1 MSSMLTEPTKTWR
14 CFQSVVSRILIRQQ
28 QPRTSQ
34 TWYWLH
40 MWWCSWLCCCSCCWL
55 SSSALCLSWHPSK
68 TLFLCLC
75 FSFFAS
81 VLVPLPLFRF
91 LCFCFGSF
99 AMRKSFVW
107 QSNFPMVEAGLQ
119 RNGVTERKKSKCC
132 KPTED
137 PTLFSACACDS
148 RKLKD
153 YRETDLFSILTD
165 SYGATWQFESQQKTW
180 QICFKFLI
188 WHFHLA
194 KQNID
199 ESFWV
204 WMGPSKVVTSQW
216 WSRSIMVCW
225 VTHTIVVVRTLGSE
239 PNVKNLFLINF
250 SSNFWS
256 WIWSSS
262 VRQPL

>member
-55 SSSALCLSWHPSK
+55 SSSALCSSWHPSK

-99 AMRKSFVW
+99 AMRKSFVL
-107 QSNFPMVEAGLQ
+107 QSDFPMVEAGLQ
-119 RNGVTERKKSKCC
+119 RNGVTERKKQMLQTNRGPNSVQCMC
-132 KPTED
+132 MW
-137 PTLFSACACDS
+137 F
-148 RKLKD
+148 
-153 YRETDLFSILTD
+153 
-165 SYGATWQFESQQKTW
+165 
-180 QICFKFLI
+180 
-188 WHFHLA
+188 
-194 KQNID
+194 D
-199 ESFWV
+199 EIE
-204 WMGPSKVVTSQW
+204 G
-216 WSRSIMVCW
+216 
-225 VTHTIVVVRTLGSE
+225 L
-239 PNVKNLFLINF
+239 
-250 SSNFWS
+250 S
-256 WIWSSS
+256 WNEFVFYPHW
-262 VRQPL
+262 